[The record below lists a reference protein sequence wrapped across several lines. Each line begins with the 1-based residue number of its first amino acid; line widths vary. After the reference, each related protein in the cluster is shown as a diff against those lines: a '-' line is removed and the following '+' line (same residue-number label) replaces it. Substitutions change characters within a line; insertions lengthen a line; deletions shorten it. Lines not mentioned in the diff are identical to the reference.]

1 MTIDDKIR
9 DEKISTVKIDKE
21 IQSDQRRVIW
31 QTQLTYS
38 PLQKDLEKQTKR
50 LKIKE
55 KTNKSN

>member
-31 QTQLTYS
+31 QTKLTYS
-38 PLQKDLEKQTKR
+38 PLQKDLEKQTNR

-55 KTNKSN
+55 KTKKSN